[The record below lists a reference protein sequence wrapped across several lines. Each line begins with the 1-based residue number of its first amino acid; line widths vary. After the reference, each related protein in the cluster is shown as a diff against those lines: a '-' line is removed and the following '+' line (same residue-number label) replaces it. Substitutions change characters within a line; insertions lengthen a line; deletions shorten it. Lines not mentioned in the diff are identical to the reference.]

1 MHSVWPAMRQ
11 KLVKESS
18 LFVNGCNM
26 SARPRISGRMT
37 SLAHAFVHAII
48 PRDINPQKQQQL
60 FERAGIKPGECVYCG
75 ALATD
80 SDHFRG
86 LVKGG
91 RPSGHFHTP
100 DNLVPSCGTC
110 NQSKGAADWR
120 KWITGN
126 APGSPTRRNIPDVAQ
141 RIERLS
147 LFEAQSKTVA
157 ISTNNL
163 RDAVG
168 IELWDKY
175 WMKLDQIRERLLEA
189 EKDAAIIRSR
199 LTSTLLE
206 NGSQSLD

>member
-1 MHSVWPAMRQ
+1 
-11 KLVKESS
+11 
-18 LFVNGCNM
+18 M

-48 PRDINPQKQQQL
+48 PRYVDAQKQQQL

-110 NQSKGAADWR
+110 NQSKGAANWH
-120 KWITGN
+120 KWIIGN
-126 APGSPTRRNIPDVAQ
+126 APGSPTRRGIHDVAQ
-141 RIERLS
+141 RVERL
-147 LFEAQSKTVA
+147 LVFEGQSKTEA
-157 ISTNNL
+157 SSTATL
-163 RDAVG
+163 REAAGPDV
-168 IELWDKY
+168 WDDY
-175 WMKLDQIRERLLEA
+175 WIKLEQIREKLLEA
-189 EKDAAIIRSR
+189 EKAAAIIQLR
-199 LTSTLLE
+199 LDAAFLAATLQH
-206 NGSQSLD
+206 SD